1 MERIIAL
8 GQIVYNSECVAK
20 RMKREPKMPVKVERL
35 PGEAIVIA
43 TCSGLLDV
51 PTLHEMFAQTA
62 TLMNEDDSLMYR
74 IADYYGVTSSFAD
87 LLANAQEASRDGAP
101 ASTTDPR
108 IRPMFVGSEEWQAQ
122 ARAAFGKNPFR
133 SVPIPIFGSVD
144 DAIVYARQE
153 LAKED

>member
-1 MERIIAL
+1 MGAAARLAPSAPSVGSVDEAGVDAVDAAVDAL
-8 GQIVYNSECVAK
+8 
-20 RMKREPKMPVKVERL
+20 
-35 PGEAIVIA
+35 
-43 TCSGLLDV
+43 SGLTSQPCLGSLV
-51 PTLHEMFAQTA
+51 AALAQTA
-62 TLMNEDDSLMYR
+62 ALMNEGDSHIYR

-108 IRPMFVGSEEWQAQ
+108 IRPMFVGSKEWQAQ
-122 ARAAFGKNPFR
+122 ARAAFGKNPFG